1 MPIQQMEY
9 KGLNLM
15 DVVSTVEIA
24 IDAAHH
30 TVHVLDTQ
38 QVVEP
43 EYDFVTKG
51 YRLSDGFY
59 QMAAVL
65 QAKPLFSNDK
75 ECELYQWIETYRW
88 VFYSSKQT
96 IKEYVQG
103 QFHIIHREQFPVIEQ
118 PTMFHQ
124 KYYSKYVNRLK

>member
-1 MPIQQMEY
+1 MQIQQLEY

-24 IDAAHH
+24 IDAMRN
-30 TVHVLDTQ
+30 TVHVYDTQ

-51 YRLSDGFY
+51 YRLSEGFY
-59 QMAAVL
+59 KMAGVI
-65 QAKPLFSNDK
+65 QAKPLFLAHK
-75 ECELYQWIETYRW
+75 ELMLFEWVEAHRW
-88 VFYSSKQT
+88 VFYCSKQK
-96 IKEYVQG
+96 IKEYEQG
-103 QFHIIHREQFPVIEQ
+103 QFHIIHRDQFSSIVQ
-118 PTMFHQ
+118 SDTYNQ